1 MTSFHTPH
9 PNTGRNNRLLAGL
22 AVTALAALLA
32 GCGGGSSDTAATT
45 TGSTTTPSVEAS
57 GYTQGTVSGFGSV
70 VVNGVR
76 FDDSSA
82 SVTDDSGTK
91 TAASAGTLKLGM
103 CVEVDHSAVDSST
116 ASAKA
121 AAFRYGSLV
130 LGPVAAVDST
140 ASTITVLGQVVD
152 VGSSTVFDDALAAGL
167 PAVTVGALVEVHGL
181 VNAATGH
188 ITATRIESEASAT
201 AYKLRG
207 TVAALD
213 STAKTFSIGG
223 AVVSYASLDNTLVPT
238 ALANGSTLR
247 VLLATAQVNGRWVA
261 QSLGIKASTKP
272 ADRTAAQVR
281 GSITAFTSATSFT
294 VGGLVVDAS
303 SATFPDGSTGLALG
317 VQVEVQGTVSNGVLV
332 ATKVSLESKHRGDDS
347 HALQLIGAI
356 TAVDSSAKTF
366 VVRGVTVSRSSAT
379 TYVNGVEAD
388 LLVGRK
394 VHVKGTLAS
403 TRTQVL
409 ASQISFD

>member
-1 MTSFHTPH
+1 MTSLHTPH
-9 PNTGRNNRLLAGL
+9 HHTGRNTRLLAGL
-22 AVTALAALLA
+22 AVTALAALVI
-32 GCGGGSSDTAATT
+32 GCGGGGSDTAATT
-45 TGSTTTPSVEAS
+45 GSSTAPTVAAT

-82 SVTDDSGTK
+82 TVTDDAGTK
-91 TAASAGTLKLGM
+91 TAASAGSLKLGM

-116 ASAKA
+116 TSATA

-130 LGPVAAVDST
+130 LGPVSAVNAA

-152 VGSSTVFDDALAAGL
+152 VGSATVFDDALAAGL
-167 PAVTVGALVEVHGL
+167 SAVTVGALVEVHGL
-181 VNAATGH
+181 LNSATGH
-188 ITATRIESEASAT
+188 ITATRIESETAAT

-213 STAKTFSIGG
+213 TAAKTFSINGTLISYSG
-223 AVVSYASLDNTLVPT
+223 LVSTLVPT
-238 ALANGSTLR
+238 TLANGSTLR
-247 VLLATAQVNGRWVA
+247 VLLATAQVNGQWVA
-261 QSLGIKASTKP
+261 QSLGIKATTKP
-272 ADRTAAQVR
+272 ADNTAAQLR
-281 GSITAFTSATSFT
+281 GSISAFTSATSFT
-294 VGGLVVDAS
+294 VGGLVVDATNAS
-303 SATFPDGSTGLALG
+303 FPDGSTGLALG
-317 VQVEVQGTVSNGVLV
+317 VQVEVQGTVRNGVLV

-356 TAVDSSAKTF
+356 TALDSTAKTF

-379 TYVNGVEAD
+379 VYVNGVEAD
-388 LLVGRK
+388 LAVGRK
-394 VHVKGTLAS
+394 VHVKGTLGS
-403 TRTQVL
+403 TRSQVL